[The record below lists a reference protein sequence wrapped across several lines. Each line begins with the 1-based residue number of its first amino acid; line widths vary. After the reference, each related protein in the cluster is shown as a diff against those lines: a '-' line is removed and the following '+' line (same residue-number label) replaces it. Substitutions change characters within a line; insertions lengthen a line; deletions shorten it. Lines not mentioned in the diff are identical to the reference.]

1 MSVIFTLK
9 EALTFL
15 LKIKEVVIQK
25 VQAGLNYLK
34 ISIKKNKLIQIMK
47 KLSNNINN
55 SNKFNKLR

>member
-1 MSVIFTLK
+1 VSVIFTLK

>member
-9 EALTFL
+9 EALTFH